1 MAQDQDPAAD
11 ESLERATSS
20 EPSSTK
26 GSNPYMDTDLPS
38 PKRRRTSRSGPS
50 RSRSID
56 SPSSVRLSYD
66 SPGISSANPVPETK
80 TDPDTMDTSSG
91 TKRPSVPNAT
101 RPAIPEPEAT
111 QPEPSSSRSNRVT
124 INVRTPSRTLETIP
138 SSPTSASL
146 QNSGEPLSSADN
158 VQASVEAPEVD
169 MTRDDA
175 IQDALPSPVSDASSP
190 VIEVAMG
197 KETAN
202 AFTLEENLVVE
213 DPVMDNMPDFPF
225 HEEHET
231 YRDTVEKLAPLLD
244 EQVGRNVALWI
255 GDFLN
260 HMRNVPISAAT
271 GWYMRF
277 TPLWHSLPTLA
288 SAWCDR
294 RHLYPSVKA
303 IKREPFALY
312 QQFARLT
319 AFFVELD
326 VHRLKGCATVEEREQ
341 VQLVSLSYMQVL
353 SALIN
358 HEGFYQQ
365 LDDEGWSYALEASH
379 ILEAFLN
386 YGGSPTPTS
395 FHVGRFTQL
404 VSDLLPKNP
413 RFINELACVS
423 FLFWAMTRKV
433 IPIRSEKTTYLN
445 HDPAKSIISSGYL
458 VYKAL
463 SPKLEAIINGDDQ
476 KHLLWEPTLR
486 HLSSLTSIY
495 HYCLAADGTTSMPLI
510 QHQPQGSK
518 PFSSRF
524 LPEAVA
530 YLWKFRMFCTLI
542 MSGQMQ
548 LRIRSAVGM
557 CSDLITFYKKYN
569 NHPDDS
575 SPAFLQ
581 HIAHYLM
588 ESGLVSYILGPKCHP
603 EITLESSNIIG
614 FLAVTR
620 TYATDHTD
628 LMFQTIQ
635 STQDPRISSALI
647 NMISKIVQLF
657 NPSDLLYFCTR
668 VEAMPL
674 DSVTSTV
681 RDFCAQVLQQL
692 NDRLERIG
700 NIPTPYSLCV
710 RLVRDSSVF
719 GSQSQIAYPEVHH
732 FAIQKF
738 SELLREGPTE
748 EIRMHTYTEC
758 LRDISLR
765 TQYAL
770 GSLWILSRMTRSS
783 AGRELKMLAKQ
794 HDLVR
799 ILVEEFEGSIPTARA
814 AGFPPV
820 ISGYA
825 NSPRRDL
832 LSWVLSDGSP
842 EIPSD
847 LSQKL
852 WNLLVGPEAACEED
866 RTAGWKLLQDNSKA
880 KFASTSFT
888 DFLPSLAPE
897 FFTLGTIDFIRTG
910 ILPIIHAPR
919 LLVEDTESIGH
930 FGIEQLWRII
940 LSVPEGSIEKPAIDL
955 LVGDVYMGNSSNG
968 PVPLPIARQLHL
980 ALAERCLGQLISA
993 AKKLRGL
1000 CIHVSSSESG
1010 MNDVMTLE
1018 QQLCEQERFCVRPL
1032 AVLRAFHREYKNN
1045 PKFSAPDL
1053 RALSL
1058 DPPKQIEGDS
1068 AELKYQSFDGESQT
1082 DVLPL
1087 SIGKLNTARSLFGSL
1102 REATG
1107 FGNYRMY
1114 YRGNILLP
1122 REELMCKSLEE
1133 LRIHDGLILVK
1144 READD
1149 NAASPGENI
1158 RSGASPVEVVILRHF
1173 GELYE
1178 CLTMEKISEEIYDL
1192 LSQLP
1197 ADENILKLIDE
1208 PSTTHQDIF
1217 PADQPFKAK
1226 YSVYALR
1233 EYLKPPKEGVAN
1245 HHPEGVAGNED
1256 SIKLH
1261 SKSLLRGLRI
1271 VVGAISDQDLTRDW
1285 PTHEMRLDWIFNL
1298 VECFVLILQDP
1309 LLPHS
1314 AIELIDGALLDR
1326 LVNIL
1331 VDCHNSA
1338 VEHTVRRIPVCLHS
1352 ILDACSMSPELMKAC
1367 FEHPGVPKLLEDLLL
1382 HDQRASVRQST
1393 KQMLLGKFELG
1404 TPTELGRVAQGSE
1417 PRMATSET
1425 LSDDDNPFRAYL
1437 WTVISGF
1444 VRSAMSS
1451 SGNPTEFFELCQSM
1465 LKILVTFESP
1475 LVNVQKLSQEWI
1487 GWLLEYQT
1495 FEDPTQPSK
1504 VDVAVSGLIDLIWAI
1519 VRAHQDLGGALAG
1532 VARKIYWQHLYPP
1545 LGTKEAEN
1553 FRPIITDTTR
1563 DKLWSI
1569 VLVLVGE
1576 DPTQVSWLIGDLK
1589 ALTPPRPDPDYH
1601 PYLYEVPLPYERE
1614 KVLRSSAG
1622 YVGLKNLSNTCY
1634 FNSLLT
1640 QLYMN
1645 TDFREYILQSPV
1657 RNMIGGSQKL
1667 LLEMQRLFAFMQ
1679 NSIRRFANPDDCIGS
1694 IRTYEDT
1701 VIDVTNQMDVD
1712 EFYNLLFDRWEG
1724 QFLNNADRRR
1734 FRSFYGGQLVQQV
1747 ASKECSHVS
1756 ERLEPFSAI
1765 QCDIKGKTTLQE
1777 SLQAY
1782 VDGEI
1787 MEGENK
1793 YKCSECNRHVD
1804 AVKRACLKDIPDNLI
1819 FHLKRFD
1826 FNLRT
1831 LQRSKINDFFSFPD
1845 KIDMHPYTMEHLKN
1859 PDEDQQEDVFELVG
1873 VLVHSGTA
1881 ESGHYYSYIRERP
1894 SRSEQPVW
1902 VEYNDDSVTSFDPS
1916 QLENACFGGTDYRS
1930 NSDHNGMHFEKSYS
1944 AYMLFYERSSSLA
1957 KKQQRLSELGQASP
1971 LRVDMLPYLKPW
1983 IGEDN
1988 MMLLRKH
1995 CLFDPYHT
2003 RHVCRAV
2010 ELMRQSNGHQCT
2022 PDHAIEGEAITMGL
2036 GHLDQVASKLKDLE
2050 DFRLLAEEILQLS
2063 RDCPQSSIEMF
2074 RCSSGPYEPLRMLL
2088 QRNPDA
2094 AVRQKTLEILI
2105 KAIKVIKEQLPS
2117 RYGLP
2122 SPDANDVDFQDS
2134 AMEYV
2139 MVLFETLFANI
2150 CSTTRSWPE
2159 VFGLMGAF
2167 VKLGRHEMAI
2177 YLKRPFLEI
2186 LLKLIMADANLRIG
2200 QQYQK
2205 LAMHLSRRAKNR
2217 LPDYGSLIGLL
2228 DILLAS
2234 MQVEDDNQVRI
2245 TVGRPDQRLQNDPW
2259 LEQPF
2264 LYTLVEANLL
2274 ETMWDKTQANIFA
2287 EKLIGIYQNVEGTHR
2302 IIINLAKQSRWLEEG
2317 IFNALIA
2324 NISSQNSSQLI
2335 YPFLHASLMFCRHA
2349 PTRLLVEKLIEH
2361 ICDQCRVVE
2370 SADGGAFLEFHRAL
2384 FDSKRES
2391 QDDETVAL
2399 QVISILPDWAPGL
2412 LGYFDTRTSSET
2424 ERFLYDKLFQYGP
2437 SPSFGDTEQDKRKAE
2452 CMKTSAKRLGI
2463 RCLQYLRDNFVET
2476 GIEVSARHV
2485 VSLERVIDLCSKYFP
2500 PPDPEEDVEAKGF
2513 RRLFH
2518 SIGQRLHTLKV
2529 DEVEE
2534 DGSGMLLDDSSSIAS
2549 SDTLA

>member
-11 ESLERATSS
+11 ESLERAISS
-20 EPSSTK
+20 EHSSTK

-38 PKRRRTSRSGPS
+38 PKRRRTSRSDPS

-56 SPSSVRLSYD
+56 SPSSTGLSYD
-66 SPGISSANPVPETK
+66 SPGISSTNPVPETK
-80 TDPDTMDTSSG
+80 TDPDTMDSSSG
-91 TKRPSVPNAT
+91 TERPTVPNAP
-101 RPAIPEPEAT
+101 RPATPEPKAT
-111 QPEPSSSRSNRVT
+111 HPEPSCSRSNRVT
-124 INVRTPSRTLETIP
+124 INVRTPSRALDTIP

-146 QNSGEPLSSADN
+146 PNSGEPLSSVDN
-158 VQASVEAPEVD
+158 VQTSVEAPEVD

-197 KETAN
+197 NETDN
-202 AFTLEENLVVE
+202 VFTLEETLVVE
-213 DPVMDNMPDFPF
+213 EPVTDNMPDFPF

-231 YRDTVEKLAPLLD
+231 YRDTIEKLAPLLD

-260 HMRNVPISAAT
+260 HMRNVPISAVT
-271 GWYMRF
+271 GWYTRF

-294 RHLYPSVKA
+294 RHLYPSVKT
-303 IKREPFALY
+303 IKREPYGLY
-312 QQFARLT
+312 QQFAKLT

-326 VHRLKGCATVEEREQ
+326 VHRLEECATVEERRQ
-341 VQLVSLSYMQVL
+341 VQLVSLGYMHVL

-358 HEGFYQQ
+358 HDGFYQQ
-365 LDDEGWSYALEASH
+365 PDDEGWSYVLEASH
-379 ILEAFLN
+379 IVDAFLN
-386 YGGSPTPTS
+386 YGGSPALTP

-404 VSDLLPKNP
+404 VSELLPKNP
-413 RFINELACVS
+413 RLINDLACVS
-423 FLFWAMTRKV
+423 FLFWAITRKV
-433 IPIRSEKTTYLN
+433 IPLRSENPTYLN
-445 HDPAKSIISSGYL
+445 QDPAKSVISSGYV

-486 HLSSLTSIY
+486 HLLSLTGIY
-495 HYCLAADGTTSMPLI
+495 HHCLAADGTTSMPVI
-510 QHQPQGSK
+510 QHQGQGSR
-518 PFSSRF
+518 PFSARF
-524 LPEAVA
+524 IPEAVA

-557 CSDLITFYKKYN
+557 CSDLIGFYKRYN
-569 NHPDDS
+569 NHSDDT

-620 TYATDHTD
+620 TYSTEHTD

-681 RDFCAQVLQQL
+681 RDFCTQVIQQL
-692 NDRLERIG
+692 TDKLERIG
-700 NIPTPYSLCV
+700 NISTPYSLCV

-719 GSQSQIAYPEVHH
+719 GSQSQIAYPEIHH
-732 FAIQKF
+732 YAIQKF

-748 EIRMHTYTEC
+748 EIRMQTYTQC
-758 LRDISLR
+758 LGDISLR

-783 AGRELKMLAKQ
+783 AGRELKLLARQ

-825 NSPRRDL
+825 NTPRREL
-832 LSWVLSDGSP
+832 LSWVLGDGSP

-847 LSQKL
+847 ISMKL

-866 RTAGWKLLQDNSKA
+866 RTAGWKLLQENSKA
-880 KFASTSFT
+880 KVASTSFT

-919 LLVEDTESIGH
+919 ILVEDTESIGH

-955 LVGDVYMGNSSNG
+955 LVGEVYMGNKSHG

-980 ALAERCLGQLISA
+980 ALAERCLDQLISA
-993 AKKLRGL
+993 AKELRRL
-1000 CIHVSSSESG
+1000 CIDVSNG
-1010 MNDVMTLE
+1010 KCKMNDTMTLE
-1018 QQLCEQERFCVRPL
+1018 QQVCDQERLCVRPL
-1032 AVLRAFHREYKNN
+1032 AVLTAFHREYKNN

-1058 DPPKQIEGDS
+1058 YPPKQVEGDP

-1102 REATG
+1102 REVTG

-1149 NAASPGENI
+1149 NAALPSENI
-1158 RSGASPVEVVILRHF
+1158 PSGASPVEVVILRHF
-1173 GELYE
+1173 EELYE

-1197 ADENILKLIDE
+1197 ADENILKLIDK
-1208 PSTTHQDIF
+1208 PSTTHRDIF
-1217 PADQPFKAK
+1217 PTDQPFKAK

-1233 EYLKPPKEGVAN
+1233 EYIEPPKEGVVN
-1245 HHPEGVAGNED
+1245 HHAEGVNGNED
-1256 SIKLH
+1256 TINPH

-1271 VVGAISDQDLTRDW
+1271 VVDAISDQSLTRNW
-1285 PTHEMRLDWIFNL
+1285 PSHQMQLDWIFNL
-1298 VECFVLILQDP
+1298 VECLVLILQDP
-1309 LLPHS
+1309 LLPNS
-1314 AIELIDGALLDR
+1314 AIDLIDATLLDR
-1326 LVNIL
+1326 LVSIL
-1331 VDCHNSA
+1331 VSCHNSA
-1338 VEHTVRRIPVCLHS
+1338 VEHTVRRIQVCLHS
-1352 ILDACSMSPELMKAC
+1352 ILEACSMSPELMKAC
-1367 FEHPGVPKLLEDLLL
+1367 FEHHDVPTLLADLLL

-1393 KQMLLGKFELG
+1393 KEMLLGKFDLG
-1404 TPTELGRVAQGSE
+1404 VPTDPGRVAQGSE
-1417 PRMATSET
+1417 T
-1425 LSDDDNPFRAYL
+1425 LSAGDNPFRAYL
-1437 WTVISGF
+1437 WPIISGF
-1444 VRSAMSS
+1444 VRSAMSGP
-1451 SGNPTEFFELCQSM
+1451 GNPTEFFELCQSM
-1465 LKILVTFESP
+1465 LKTLESCDSHLVD
-1475 LVNVQKLSQEWI
+1475 VQKLSQECI
-1487 GWLLEYQT
+1487 GLLLEYQT

-1504 VDVAVSGLIDLIWAI
+1504 VDVAVSGLIDLIWAM
-1519 VRAHQDLGGALAG
+1519 VSGHQDLGDTLAG

-1553 FRPIITDTTR
+1553 SRPIITDTTR
-1563 DKLWSI
+1563 DKLWGI
-1569 VLVLVGE
+1569 VLVLVAE

-1589 ALTPPRPDPDYH
+1589 ALTPPRPDPEYH

-1657 RNMIGGSQKL
+1657 RNVVAGSQKL

-1724 QFLNNADRRR
+1724 QFPNTAERRR

-1793 YKCSECNRHVD
+1793 YKCSECNCHVD

-1902 VEYNDDSVTSFDPS
+1902 VEYNDDSVTNFDPS
-1916 QLENACFGGTDYRS
+1916 QLENACFGGIDYRS
-1930 NSDHNGMHFEKSYS
+1930 SSDHNGMHFEKSYS

-1957 KKQQRLSELGQASP
+1957 RKQQKLVELGQASP

-1988 MMLLRKH
+1988 MTLLRKH

-2003 RHVCRAV
+2003 RHVCRAL

-2022 PDHAIEGEAITMGL
+2022 PDHAIECEAITMGL
-2036 GHLDQVASKLKDLE
+2036 GHLDQVASKLKDLQ
-2050 DFRLLAEEILQLS
+2050 DFRLLAEEIVQLS
-2063 RDCPQSSIEMF
+2063 GDCPHSSLEIF

-2094 AVRQKTLEILI
+2094 DVRQKTLGILI
-2105 KAIKVIKEQLPS
+2105 EALKVIKEQLPS

-2134 AMEYV
+2134 AVEYV
-2139 MVLFETLFANI
+2139 MLLFETLFANI

-2167 VKLGRHEMAI
+2167 VKLGRHEMAH

-2205 LAMHLSRRAKNR
+2205 LAIQLSRRAKNR
-2217 LPDYGSLIGLL
+2217 LPNFGSLIGLL
-2228 DILLAS
+2228 DVLLAS
-2234 MQVEDDNQVRI
+2234 MQVEDDNQIRV

-2264 LYTLVEANLL
+2264 LYTQMEANLL
-2274 ETMWDKTQANIFA
+2274 EMMWDKTQANIFA
-2287 EKLIGIYQNVEGTHR
+2287 EKLISIYQNVEGTHR
-2302 IIINLAKQSRWLEEG
+2302 IIINLVKQNRWLEEG
-2317 IFNALIA
+2317 IFNALVA

-2335 YPFLHASLMFCRHA
+2335 YPFLHASLIFCRHA
-2349 PTRLLVEKLIEH
+2349 PTRLLVDKLIEH
-2361 ICDQCRVVE
+2361 VCDQCRVVE

-2384 FDSKRES
+2384 FDSHRES
-2391 QDDETVAL
+2391 QDDETVTL
-2399 QVISILPDWAPGL
+2399 QMISILPDWAPGL
-2412 LGYFDTRTSSET
+2412 LGHYDARTSLET
-2424 ERFLYDKLFQYGP
+2424 ERFLNEKLFQYGP

-2476 GIEVSARHV
+2476 GIEVSARLV
-2485 VSLERVIDLCSKYFP
+2485 QSLERVIDQCIKYLP
-2500 PPDPEEDVEAKGF
+2500 PPGGPEEDNEAKGF
-2513 RRLFH
+2513 RRLVH
-2518 SIGQRLHTLKV
+2518 VIGQRLHALKV

>member
-11 ESLERATSS
+11 ESLERAISS

-91 TKRPSVPNAT
+91 TEPPTPPNAP
-101 RPAIPEPEAT
+101 RPATPEPKAT
-111 QPEPSSSRSNRVT
+111 QAEPSSVSRSNRVT
-124 INVRTPSRTLETIP
+124 INVRTPSRPLETIP

-146 QNSGEPLSSADN
+146 QNPGEPLPSVDN
-158 VQASVEAPEVD
+158 VQASVETPEVD

-175 IQDALPSPVSDASSP
+175 IQDALPSPISDASSP
-190 VIEVAMG
+190 VIEVAME
-197 KETAN
+197 KETDN
-202 AFTLEENLVVE
+202 AFTVEAKLVVE
-213 DPVMDNMPDFPF
+213 EPVTDMLPDFPF
-225 HEEHET
+225 HEDHET

-260 HMRNVPISAAT
+260 HMRNVPISTAT
-271 GWYMRF
+271 GWYTRY
-277 TPLWHSLPTLA
+277 TLLWHSLPTLA
-288 SAWCDR
+288 SAWHDR
-294 RHLYPSVKA
+294 RHLYSSVKA

-326 VHRLKGCATVEEREQ
+326 VHRLKECATVEEREQ
-341 VQLVSLSYMQVL
+341 VQLVSLSYMHVL
-353 SALIN
+353 AALIN
-358 HEGFYQQ
+358 LEGFYQQ
-365 LDDEGWSYALEASH
+365 QDDEGWSYALEASQ
-379 ILEAFLN
+379 IVDAFLN
-386 YGGSPTPTS
+386 YDGSPAPTS

-404 VSDLLPKNP
+404 VSELLPKNP

-423 FLFWAMTRKV
+423 FLSSTMTRKV
-433 IPIRSEKTTYLN
+433 SIRSENTTYLN
-445 HDPAKSIISSGYL
+445 HDPAASIISSGYL

-463 SPKLEAIINGDDQ
+463 SPKLEAIITGDDQ

-486 HLSSLTSIY
+486 HLSSLTYIY
-495 HYCLAADGTTSMPLI
+495 HHCLAADGTIPMPLI
-510 QHQPQGSK
+510 QHQRQGSI

-557 CSDLITFYKKYN
+557 CSDLITFYKRYN

-575 SPAFLQ
+575 SVAFLQ
-581 HIAHYLM
+581 HIAQYLM

-603 EITLESSNIIG
+603 EITLESSNIVG

-620 TYATDHTD
+620 TYTAEHTD

-647 NMISKIVQLF
+647 NMINKIVQLF

-668 VEAMPL
+668 LEAMPL
-674 DSVTSTV
+674 DLFTSTM

-692 NDRLERIG
+692 TDRLERIG
-700 NIPTPYSLCV
+700 NDPIPYSLCV

-719 GSQSQIAYPEVHH
+719 GSQSQIAYPEIHH
-732 FAIQKF
+732 FAIQKL

-748 EIRMHTYTEC
+748 EIRMQTYTEC

-765 TQYAL
+765 TPFAL
-770 GSLWILSRMTRSS
+770 GSLWILCRMTRSS

-799 ILVEEFEGSIPTARA
+799 ILVEEFEGAIPTARA

-825 NSPRRDL
+825 NAPRRDL
-832 LSWVLSDGSP
+832 LSWVISDGSP

-847 LSQKL
+847 ISQKL

-897 FFTLGTIDFIRTG
+897 FFTLGTIDFIRTS

-955 LVGDVYMGNSSNG
+955 LVGEVYMGNSSKG
-968 PVPLPIARQLHL
+968 PVPLHVARQLHL
-980 ALAERCLGQLISA
+980 ALAERCLDQLISA
-993 AKKLRGL
+993 AKKLRSL
-1000 CIHVSSSESG
+1000 CIDVSSRESE
-1010 MNDVMTLE
+1010 MNDTMNLE
-1018 QQLCEQERFCVRPL
+1018 QQVCEQERLCVRPL
-1032 AVLRAFHREYKNN
+1032 AVLKAFHREYKNN

-1082 DVLPL
+1082 DVIPL

-1114 YRGNILLP
+1114 YRGGILLP

-1149 NAASPGENI
+1149 YAASPSENI

-1173 GELYE
+1173 EELYE

-1197 ADENILKLIDE
+1197 ADENVLKLIDE

-1217 PADQPFKAK
+1217 PTDQPFKSK

-1233 EYLKPPKEGVAN
+1233 EYLKPRKEGVAN
-1245 HHPEGVAGNED
+1245 HRPEGVTGNED
-1256 SIKLH
+1256 SIGSH

-1271 VVGAISDQDLTRDW
+1271 VVGAISDQDLTRNW
-1285 PTHEMRLDWIFNL
+1285 PSHEMRLDWIFTL
-1298 VECFVLILQDP
+1298 VECFVLILRDP
-1309 LLPHS
+1309 PLPHS
-1314 AIELIDGALLDR
+1314 ATELIDGTLLDR

-1331 VDCHNSA
+1331 LACHNSA
-1338 VEHTVRRIPVCLHS
+1338 VERTVRRIQVCLDS
-1352 ILDACSMSPELMKAC
+1352 ILEACSMSPELMKAC
-1367 FEHPGVPKLLEDLLL
+1367 FEHHGVPKLLEDLLL

-1393 KQMLLGKFELG
+1393 KQMLLGKFDADA
-1404 TPTELGRVAQGSE
+1404 PTELGRVVQGPE
-1417 PRMATSET
+1417 PCMANSET

-1437 WTVISGF
+1437 WPVISGF

-1451 SGNPTEFFELCQSM
+1451 PGNPTEFFELCQSM
-1465 LKILVTFESP
+1465 LRTLVNSKSP
-1475 LVNVQKLSQEWI
+1475 LVDVQKLSHEWI
-1487 GWLLEYQT
+1487 GLLLEYQT

-1519 VRAHQDLGGALAG
+1519 VTGHQDLGDTLAG

-1545 LGTKEAEN
+1545 LGTKEAESS
-1553 FRPIITDTTR
+1553 RPIITDTTR
-1563 DKLWSI
+1563 DRLWSI
-1569 VLVLVGE
+1569 VLVLVGV
-1576 DPTQVSWLIGDLK
+1576 DPTQFSWLIGDLK
-1589 ALTPPRPDPDYH
+1589 ALTPPRPDPEYH

-1657 RNMIGGSQKL
+1657 RNMVAGSQKL

-1724 QFLNNADRRR
+1724 QFPNTAERRR

-1845 KIDMHPYTMEHLKN
+1845 KIDMCPYTMEHLKN

-1957 KKQQRLSELGQASP
+1957 RKQQKLSELGQASP

-1988 MMLLRKH
+1988 MTLLRRH

-2003 RHVCRAV
+2003 RHVCRAI
-2010 ELMRQSNGHQCT
+2010 ELMKQLNGHQCT
-2022 PDHAIEGEAITMGL
+2022 PDHAIESEAITMGL

-2063 RDCPQSSIEMF
+2063 RDCPHSSIEMF

-2094 AVRQKTLEILI
+2094 DVRQKTLEILI

-2122 SPDANDVDFQDS
+2122 SPDANDVGFHDS
-2134 AMEYV
+2134 AMEHV

-2150 CSTTRSWPE
+2150 FTSTRSWPE

-2167 VKLGRHEMAI
+2167 VKLGRHEMAN

-2186 LLKLIMADANLRIG
+2186 LLRLIMADTNLRIG

-2205 LAMHLSRRAKNR
+2205 LALHLSRRAKNR

-2264 LYTLVEANLL
+2264 LYTQVEANLL

-2287 EKLIGIYQNVEGTHR
+2287 EKLISIYQNVEGTHR
-2302 IIINLAKQSRWLEEG
+2302 IIINLVKQSRWLEEG
-2317 IFNALIA
+2317 IFNALVA

-2349 PTRLLVEKLIEH
+2349 PTRVLVEKLIEH

-2399 QVISILPDWAPGL
+2399 QVISILPDWAPSL

-2424 ERFLYDKLFQYGP
+2424 ERFLYEKLFQYGP
-2437 SPSFGDTEQDKRKAE
+2437 SPSFGDTEQDKKKAE

-2476 GIEVSARHV
+2476 GIEVSARLV
-2485 VSLERVIDLCSKYFP
+2485 VSLERVIELCSKYFP
-2500 PPDPEEDVEAKGF
+2500 PPGPEEDAEAKAF
-2513 RRLFH
+2513 RRLVH
-2518 SIGQRLHTLKV
+2518 SIAQRLQALKV

>member
-11 ESLERATSS
+11 ESLERTISS

-50 RSRSID
+50 RSRSVD
-56 SPSSVRLSYD
+56 SPSSVRHSYD
-66 SPGISSANPVPETK
+66 SPGISSANTLPEAR
-80 TDPDTMDTSSG
+80 TDPDTMHTSSG
-91 TKRPSVPNAT
+91 TEPPTPPNAPRSAT
-101 RPAIPEPEAT
+101 PEPKTT
-111 QPEPSSSRSNRVT
+111 QPEPSSVSRSNRVT
-124 INVRTPSRTLETIP
+124 INVRTPSRPLDTIP
-138 SSPTSASL
+138 SSPTSVSV
-146 QNSGEPLSSADN
+146 QTSGEPLPSVDN
-158 VQASVEAPEVD
+158 IQASVEAPEVD

-175 IQDALPSPVSDASSP
+175 IQDALPSPISDTSSP
-190 VIEVAMG
+190 AIEVAME
-197 KETAN
+197 KETED
-202 AFTLEENLVVE
+202 AFTVDAKLVVE
-213 DPVMDNMPDFPF
+213 EPVTDMLPDFPF
-225 HEEHET
+225 HDDHET

-255 GDFLN
+255 REFLD
-260 HMRNVPISAAT
+260 HIRNVSFSTAT
-271 GWYMRF
+271 GWYTRYSA
-277 TPLWHSLPTLA
+277 LWHSLPTLA
-288 SAWCDR
+288 SAWHDR
-294 RHLYPSVKA
+294 RHLYSSVKA

-326 VHRLKGCATVEEREQ
+326 VHRLNECATVEERGQ
-341 VQLVSLSYMQVL
+341 VQLVSINYMHVL
-353 SALIN
+353 TALIN
-358 HEGFYQQ
+358 YEGFYQQ
-365 LDDEGWSYALEASH
+365 LDEEGWSYAIEAST
-379 ILEAFLN
+379 ISDAFLN
-386 YGGSPTPTS
+386 YGGNPVSTA
-395 FHVGRFTQL
+395 FHLGCFSQL
-404 VSDLLPKNP
+404 VSELLPQNP
-413 RFINELACVS
+413 RLINELACVS
-423 FLFWAMTRKV
+423 FLYWAIIRKV
-433 IPIRSEKTTYLN
+433 STMPENTAYLS
-445 HDPAKSIISSGYL
+445 HDPTTSIVSSGYL

-463 SPKLEAIINGDDQ
+463 SPKLEAIITGDDH

-486 HLSSLTSIY
+486 HLSSLTLIY
-495 HYCLAADGTTSMPLI
+495 RHCLAADGNIPKPLI
-510 QHQPQGSK
+510 QHQLQGSI

-524 LPEAVA
+524 LPDAVA

-548 LRIRSAVGM
+548 LRIRSAMGM

-575 SPAFLQ
+575 SLAFLQ
-581 HIAHYLM
+581 HIAQYLM

-603 EITLESSNIIG
+603 EITLESSNIVG

-620 TYATDHTD
+620 TYTADHTN

-635 STQDPRISSALI
+635 STQDPRISSALV
-647 NMISKIVQLF
+647 NMINKIVQLF
-657 NPSDLLYFCTR
+657 NPKDLLYFCTR
-668 VEAMPL
+668 LEAMPL
-674 DSVTSTV
+674 DSFTSTM

-692 NDRLERIG
+692 ADKLERIG
-700 NIPTPYSLCV
+700 NYPIPYSLCV

-719 GSQSQIAYPEVHH
+719 GSQSQIAYPEIHH

-738 SELLREGPTE
+738 SELLREGPSE
-748 EIRMHTYTEC
+748 EIRMQTYTEC
-758 LRDISLR
+758 LRNISER
-765 TQYAL
+765 TPFAL

-783 AGRELKMLAKQ
+783 AGRELKLLAKQ

-825 NSPRRDL
+825 NAPRRDL

-842 EIPSD
+842 EIPPD
-847 LSQKL
+847 ISQKL

-866 RTAGWKLLQDNSKA
+866 RTAGWKLLQENSKA
-880 KFASTSFT
+880 KFASTCFT
-888 DFLPSLAPE
+888 DFLTSLDPE
-897 FFTLGTIDFIRTG
+897 FFTFGTIDFIRTG
-910 ILPIIHAPR
+910 ILPVIHSPR

-955 LVGDVYMGNSSNG
+955 LVGEVYMGNSSKG
-968 PVPLPIARQLHL
+968 LVPLPIARQLHL
-980 ALAERCLGQLISA
+980 ALAERCLDQLISA
-993 AKKLRGL
+993 AKKLRSL
-1000 CIHVSSSESG
+1000 CIDVPGRDSKINDT
-1010 MNDVMTLE
+1010 MNLE
-1018 QQLCEQERFCVRPL
+1018 QQICEQERLCIRPL
-1032 AVLRAFHREYKNN
+1032 AVLRAFHLEYKDN

-1068 AELKYQSFDGESQT
+1068 AELKYQSFDDECQT
-1082 DVLPL
+1082 DIIPL

-1107 FGNYRMY
+1107 FENYRMY
-1114 YRGNILLP
+1114 YRGSVLLP

-1149 NAASPGENI
+1149 YATSPGENI

-1173 GELYE
+1173 AELYE

-1197 ADENILKLIDE
+1197 ADENILKLIDD

-1217 PADQPFKAK
+1217 PTNQPFKSK

-1233 EYLKPPKEGVAN
+1233 EYLIPRTDGIPTHRCESITG
-1245 HHPEGVAGNED
+1245 HED
-1256 SIKLH
+1256 STSSH
-1261 SKSLLRGLRI
+1261 SKALLRGLRI
-1271 VVGAISDQDLTRDW
+1271 VVGAISDRDLTRNW
-1285 PTHEMRLDWIFNL
+1285 PSHEMQLDWIFPL

-1314 AIELIDGALLDR
+1314 ATELVDGTLLDR
-1326 LVNIL
+1326 LVSIL
-1331 VDCHNSA
+1331 VACHNSA
-1338 VEHTVRRIPVCLHS
+1338 AERTVHRIPVCIHS
-1352 ILDACSMSPELMKAC
+1352 ILEACSMSPEFMKAC
-1367 FEHPGVPKLLEDLLL
+1367 FEHRSIPKLLENLLL

-1393 KQMLLGKFELG
+1393 NQLLLGKFNID
-1404 TPTELGRVAQGSE
+1404 TPTKLGRVSQDPESCIAD
-1417 PRMATSET
+1417 PET
-1425 LSDDDNPFRAYL
+1425 LSDDGNPFRAYL
-1437 WTVISGF
+1437 WPVISGF

-1451 SGNPTEFFELCQSM
+1451 PGNPTEFFELCQEM
-1465 LKILVTFESP
+1465 LMTLVKSKSS
-1475 LVNVQKLSQEWI
+1475 LVDVQKLSKEWI
-1487 GWLLEYQT
+1487 GLLLEYQT

-1519 VRAHQDLGGALAG
+1519 VSGHEYLGDTLAG
-1532 VARKIYWQHLYPP
+1532 VARKLYWQHLYPP
-1545 LGTKEAEN
+1545 MGTKEAESS
-1553 FRPIITDTTR
+1553 RPIITDSTR

-1576 DPTQVSWLIGDLK
+1576 DPTQFSWLIEDLK
-1589 ALTPPRPDPDYH
+1589 ALTPPRPDPEYH

-1645 TDFREYILQSPV
+1645 TDFREYILQSPI
-1657 RNMIGGSQKL
+1657 RNMVAGSQKL

-1679 NSIRRFANPDDCIGS
+1679 NSIRRFANPDDCLGS

-1724 QFLNNADRRR
+1724 QFPNAAERRR

-1845 KIDMHPYTMEHLKN
+1845 TIDMRPYTMEHLKN
-1859 PDEDQQEDVFELVG
+1859 PDEDQQEDIFELVG

-1894 SRSEQPVW
+1894 SRSEHPVW
-1902 VEYNDDSVTSFDPS
+1902 VEYNDDSVSSFDPS
-1916 QLENACFGGTDYRS
+1916 QLEHACFGGTDYRS

-1957 KKQQRLSELGQASP
+1957 KKQQKLGELGQASP
-1971 LRVDMLPYLKPW
+1971 LQVDMLPYLKPW
-1983 IGEDN
+1983 IREDN
-1988 MMLLRKH
+1988 MTLLRRH

-2003 RHVCRAV
+2003 RHVCRAL
-2010 ELMRQSNGHQCT
+2010 EMMRQLNGHRCT
-2022 PDHAIEGEAITMGL
+2022 PDHAIESEAMTMGL
-2036 GHLDQVASKLKDLE
+2036 GHLDQVASKLKELE
-2050 DFRLLAEEILQLS
+2050 DFRLLTEEILQLS
-2063 RDCPQSSIEMF
+2063 RDCPHSSITIF

-2094 AVRQKTLEILI
+2094 DVRQKTLEILI
-2105 KAIKVIKEQLPS
+2105 TAINVIKEQLPS
-2117 RYGLP
+2117 QYGLP
-2122 SPDANDVDFQDS
+2122 SPDANDVDPPDS
-2134 AMEYV
+2134 AMEHV
-2139 MVLFETLFANI
+2139 MVLFETLLAYI
-2150 CSTTRSWPE
+2150 HTSTRSWPE
-2159 VFGLMGAF
+2159 VFGLMMAF
-2167 VKLGRHEMAI
+2167 VKLGRHEMAK

-2186 LLKLIMADANLRIG
+2186 LMRLIMADTNLRIG

-2205 LAMHLSRRAKNR
+2205 LALHLSRRAKNR

-2234 MQVEDDNQVRI
+2234 MQVEDENQVRI
-2245 TVGRPDQRLQNDPW
+2245 TVGRPDQRFQNDPW

-2264 LYTLVEANLL
+2264 LYTQVEANLL

-2287 EKLIGIYQNVEGTHR
+2287 EKLISIYQNVEATHR
-2302 IIINLAKQSRWLEEG
+2302 IIINLVKQSRWLEEG
-2317 IFNALIA
+2317 IFHALVA
-2324 NISSQNSSQLI
+2324 NISSQNTSQLI

-2361 ICDQCRVVE
+2361 ICNQCRVVE
-2370 SADGGAFLEFHRAL
+2370 TADGGAFLEFHRAL

-2412 LGYFDTRTSSET
+2412 LGHYDTRTSSET
-2424 ERFLYDKLFQYGP
+2424 EHLLYEKLFQYGP
-2437 SPSFGDTEQDKRKAE
+2437 SPSLGDSEQDKRKAE

-2463 RCLQYLRDNFVET
+2463 RCLQYLRDNFVDT
-2476 GIEVSARHV
+2476 GVEVSAQLV
-2485 VSLERVIDLCSKYFP
+2485 MSLERVIDLCGKYFP
-2500 PPDPEEDVEAKGF
+2500 PTGPEEDAEARVF
-2513 RRLFH
+2513 RRLVH
-2518 SIGQRLHTLKV
+2518 NIGQRLHALKV